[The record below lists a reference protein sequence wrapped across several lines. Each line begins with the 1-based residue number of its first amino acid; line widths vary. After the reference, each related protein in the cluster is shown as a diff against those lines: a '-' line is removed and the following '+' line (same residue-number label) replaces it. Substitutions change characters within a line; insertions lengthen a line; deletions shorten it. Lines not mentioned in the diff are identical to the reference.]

1 MICGMLSVYCAEIF
15 DPEGKQTLV
24 KQPNALSKIYY
35 GWIIVAVS
43 MISTT
48 FWFGIRTSF
57 SVFYVPLLE
66 QFHWNRG
73 ESAGVQSVALLSY
86 TLLAP
91 VVGGLIDRF
100 GPRRVIV
107 PGIFVLSLGLLLS
120 SYLESLLQ
128 FYVFYGIVMGSGI
141 TCIGIVSYS
150 AILAHWFEKKRG
162 LASGIA
168 VSGMGL
174 GTFLFVPLSQYLI
187 SAYGWRDTFIIQS
200 VLSLLILLPLNFFWL
215 RHKPEDLG
223 LLPDGGK
230 GESVEY
236 SVLRPFDG
244 KEKEVSFG
252 RIMRTKSFWF
262 LLIFPSLAVVG
273 IYVVLVH
280 NVRFLID
287 KGISPM
293 TAALTFAAA
302 GGISSFFRI
311 FWGYA
316 SDRIGREKTYTLGM
330 ISISIGALSLLVLDV
345 VSSQVLVYAFMV
357 FFGIGWG
364 ATAPMFMATAADL
377 FRGKVFGLVY
387 GLVEAMIG
395 IGAAL
400 GAWAAGFIFDMT
412 QSYRLAFGLAV
423 FVFILSG
430 IFMWLAAPRK
440 ASGRG

>member
-1 MICGMLSVYCAEIF
+1 
-15 DPEGKQTLV
+15 V
-24 KQPNALSKIYY
+24 KQPHASSKIYY

-86 TLLAP
+86 TFLAP

-107 PGIFVLSLGLLLS
+107 PGIFLFSFGLALS
-120 SYLESLLQ
+120 SRLESLLQ

-174 GTFLFVPLSQYLI
+174 GTFLFVPLSQHLI

-200 VLSLLILLPLNFFWL
+200 VLALVILLPLNFFWL
-215 RHKPEDLG
+215 RHTPHDLG
-223 LLPDGGK
+223 LLPDGRK
-230 GESVEY
+230 EDPFEN
-236 SVLRPFDG
+236 SVLRPVQG
-244 KEKEVSFG
+244 EENRVSLG
-252 RIMRTKSFWF
+252 RIMRTKSFWY

-273 IYVVLVH
+273 VYVVLVH

-293 TAALTFAAA
+293 SAALIFAVA

-311 FWGYA
+311 FWGYV
-316 SDRIGREKTYTLGM
+316 SDKIGREKTYTLGM
-330 ISISIGALSLLVLDV
+330 ISISLGALSLLLLDRV
-345 VSSQVLVYAFMV
+345 TGKVLVYSFMI

-364 ATAPMFMATAADL
+364 ATAPMFMAAAADL

-387 GLVEAMIG
+387 GLVEGVIG

-400 GAWAAGFIFDMT
+400 GSWAAGFIFDVT
-412 QSYRLAFGLAV
+412 HSYRFAFGLAI
-423 FVFILSG
+423 FVFALSG

-440 ASGRG
+440 AKKSLP

>member
-1 MICGMLSVYCAEIF
+1 
-15 DPEGKQTLV
+15 V
-24 KQPNALSKIYY
+24 KQPHASSKIYY

-86 TLLAP
+86 TFLAP

-107 PGIFVLSLGLLLS
+107 PGIFLFSFGLALS
-120 SYLESLLQ
+120 SRLESLLQ
-128 FYVFYGIVMGSGI
+128 FYGFYGIVMGSGI

-174 GTFLFVPLSQYLI
+174 GTFLFVPLSQHLI

-200 VLSLLILLPLNFFWL
+200 VLALVILLPLNFFWL
-215 RHKPEDLG
+215 RHTPHDLG
-223 LLPDGGK
+223 LLPDGRK
-230 GESVEY
+230 EDPFEN
-236 SVLRPFDG
+236 SVLRPVQG
-244 KEKEVSFG
+244 EENRVSLG
-252 RIMRTKSFWF
+252 RIMRTKSFWY

-273 IYVVLVH
+273 VYVVLVH

-293 TAALTFAAA
+293 SAALIFAVA

-311 FWGYA
+311 FWGYI

-330 ISISIGALSLLVLDV
+330 ISISLGALSLLLLDRV
-345 VSSQVLVYAFMV
+345 TGKVLVYSFMI

-364 ATAPMFMATAADL
+364 ATAPMFMAAAADL

-387 GLVEAMIG
+387 GLVEGVIG

-400 GAWAAGFIFDMT
+400 GSWAAGFIFDVT
-412 QSYRLAFGLAV
+412 HSYRFAFGLAI
-423 FVFILSG
+423 FVFALSG

-440 ASGRG
+440 AKKSLP

>member
-1 MICGMLSVYCAEIF
+1 
-15 DPEGKQTLV
+15 V
-24 KQPNALSKIYY
+24 KQPHASSKIYY

-86 TLLAP
+86 TFLAP

-107 PGIFVLSLGLLLS
+107 PGIFLFSFGLALS
-120 SYLESLLQ
+120 SRLESLLQ

-174 GTFLFVPLSQYLI
+174 GTFLFVPLSQHLI

-200 VLSLLILLPLNFFWL
+200 VLALVILLPLNFFWL
-215 RHKPEDLG
+215 RHTPHDLG
-223 LLPDGGK
+223 LLPDGRK
-230 GESVEY
+230 EDPFEN
-236 SVLRPFDG
+236 SVLRPVQG
-244 KEKEVSFG
+244 EENRVSLD
-252 RIMRTKSFWF
+252 RIMRTKSFWY

-273 IYVVLVH
+273 VYVVLVH

-293 TAALTFAAA
+293 SAALIFAVA

-311 FWGYA
+311 FWGYI

-330 ISISIGALSLLVLDV
+330 ISISLGALSLLLLDRV
-345 VSSQVLVYAFMV
+345 TGKVLVYSFMI

-364 ATAPMFMATAADL
+364 ATAPMFMAAAADL

-387 GLVEAMIG
+387 GLVEGVIG

-400 GAWAAGFIFDMT
+400 GSWAAGFIFDVT
-412 QSYRLAFGLAV
+412 HSYRFAFGLAI
-423 FVFILSG
+423 FVFALSG

-440 ASGRG
+440 AKKSLP

>member
-1 MICGMLSVYCAEIF
+1 
-15 DPEGKQTLV
+15 V
-24 KQPNALSKIYY
+24 KQPHASSKIYY

-86 TLLAP
+86 TFLAP

-107 PGIFVLSLGLLLS
+107 PGIFLFSFGLALS
-120 SYLESLLQ
+120 SRLESLLQ

-174 GTFLFVPLSQYLI
+174 GTFLFVPLSQHLI

-200 VLSLLILLPLNFFWL
+200 VLALVILLPLNFFWL
-215 RHKPEDLG
+215 RHTPHDLG
-223 LLPDGGK
+223 LLPDGRK
-230 GESVEY
+230 EDPFEN
-236 SVLRPFDG
+236 SVLRPVQG
-244 KEKEVSFG
+244 EEKAVSLG
-252 RIMRTKSFWF
+252 RIMRTKSFWH

-273 IYVVLVH
+273 VYVVLVH

-293 TAALTFAAA
+293 SAALIFAVA

-311 FWGYA
+311 FWGYI

-330 ISISIGALSLLVLDV
+330 ISISLGALSLLLLDRV
-345 VSSQVLVYAFMV
+345 TGKVLVYSFMI

-364 ATAPMFMATAADL
+364 ATAPMFMAAAADL

-387 GLVEAMIG
+387 GLVEGVIG

-400 GAWAAGFIFDMT
+400 GSWAAGFIFDVT
-412 QSYRLAFGLAV
+412 HSYRFAFGLAI
-423 FVFILSG
+423 FVFALSG

-440 ASGRG
+440 AKKSLP

>member
-1 MICGMLSVYCAEIF
+1 
-15 DPEGKQTLV
+15 V
-24 KQPNALSKIYY
+24 KQPHASSKIYY

-86 TLLAP
+86 TFLAP

-107 PGIFVLSLGLLLS
+107 PGIFLFSFGLALS
-120 SYLESLLQ
+120 SRLESLLQ

-174 GTFLFVPLSQYLI
+174 GTFLFVPLSQHLI

-200 VLSLLILLPLNFFWL
+200 VLALVILLPLNFFWL
-215 RHKPEDLG
+215 RHTPHDLG
-223 LLPDGGK
+223 LLPDGRK
-230 GESVEY
+230 EDPFEN
-236 SVLRPFDG
+236 SVLRPVQG
-244 KEKEVSFG
+244 EEKAVSLD
-252 RIMRTKSFWF
+252 RIMRTKSFWY

-273 IYVVLVH
+273 VYVVLVH

-293 TAALTFAAA
+293 SAALIFAVA

-311 FWGYA
+311 FWGYI

-330 ISISIGALSLLVLDV
+330 ISISLGALSLLLLDRV
-345 VSSQVLVYAFMV
+345 TGKVLVYSFMI

-364 ATAPMFMATAADL
+364 ATAPMFMAAAADL

-387 GLVEAMIG
+387 GLVEGVIG

-400 GAWAAGFIFDMT
+400 GSWAAGFIFDVT
-412 QSYRLAFGLAV
+412 HSYRFAFGLAI
-423 FVFILSG
+423 FVFALSG

-440 ASGRG
+440 AKKSLP